1 MNISLG
7 NCIKVETISMLK
19 ITYLTLTFN
28 TYTKYKG
35 TRPEDKKVLYGTK
48 LCVINNQLFDL
59 TVNYE
64 GSQCSP

>member
-1 MNISLG
+1 MGLESPRWMPLQAG
-7 NCIKVETISMLK
+7 QG
-19 ITYLTLTFN
+19 YA
-28 TYTKYKG
+28 KYKG

-64 GSQCSP
+64 GSQ